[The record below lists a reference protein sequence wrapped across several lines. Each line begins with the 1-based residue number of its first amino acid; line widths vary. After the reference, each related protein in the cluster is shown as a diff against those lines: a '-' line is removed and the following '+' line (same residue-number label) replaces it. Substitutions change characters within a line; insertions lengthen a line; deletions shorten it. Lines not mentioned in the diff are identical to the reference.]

1 MTNASALSN
10 SVRII
15 YYNSPKRVTTFV
27 VILRS
32 SGGDRFRPSDAQWR
46 QFHGVCSNWRSLCE
60 PRHSGGRSSAAERPV
75 PHKWVW
81 TTFIPALWR
90 HWLKC
95 GRAVDVLR
103 NHVVD
108 CVTCSAAI
116 SEHTQRVKTLQDTF
130 LGVTR
135 HSYGVFV
142 NDAQVLTSDV
152 MASNGVVHVIDKVLI
167 TDEG

>member
-1 MTNASALSN
+1 M
-10 SVRII
+10 
-15 YYNSPKRVTTFV
+15 
-27 VILRS
+27 
-32 SGGDRFRPSDAQWR
+32 
-46 QFHGVCSNWRSLCE
+46 
-60 PRHSGGRSSAAERPV
+60 
-75 PHKWVW
+75 
-81 TTFIPALWR
+81 
-90 HWLKC
+90 
-95 GRAVDVLR
+95 LR

-116 SEHTQRVKTLQDTF
+116 SEHTQRVKALQDTF

-167 TDEG
+167 TDEGEFKLYNLLSECNIAEKC